1 MDPKKFAE
9 LEQKVLAAIPPTAGI
24 KLSAV
29 VETVGADD
37 SGYARSDAK
46 SALLGLKATGKVQL
60 DEDGTVRR
68 K

>member
-9 LEQKVLAAIPPTAGI
+9 LEQKVLAAIPQNGGVQ
-24 KLSAV
+24 LSTV
-29 VETVGADD
+29 VATVGTDE
-37 SGYARSDAK
+37 SGYARSDTK
-46 SALLGLKATGKVQL
+46 SAVLGLKATGKVQL